1 MWPGSVAWPG
11 VARGL
16 RSSGGQRRGLL
27 PFQEARRDDG
37 QAASLVTGGGQY
49 RLARGVTLGPGGV
62 RGAVRVAAGG
72 VQQLLAPLGL
82 YPGQEFVIMELAA
95 RGPAIQARIAD
106 AIGSEPPS
114 VTLMVRKLEAAG
126 YVKRTPASGDRRTTT
141 VELTAAGRKLA
152 QQIRRLWTVLGE
164 QTLGD
169 LDDPPADQIAALL
182 NKLAASIAAATPASA
197 AADAISKRTAS

>member
-1 MWPGSVAWPG
+1 MQITNLMS
-11 VARGL
+11 
-16 RSSGGQRRGLL
+16 
-27 PFQEARRDDG
+27 
-37 QAASLVTGGGQY
+37 
-49 RLARGVTLGPGGV
+49 
-62 RGAVRVAAGG
+62 RGAVDDRTADALNRAIRTLAMRHRARALE
-72 VQQLLAPLGL
+72 LLAPLGL

-126 YVKRTPASGDRRTTT
+126 YVQRSPASGDRRTTT
-141 VELTAAGRKLA
+141 VELTAAGRQLA
-152 QQIRRLWTVLGE
+152 EQIRRLWTVLGE

-169 LDDPPADQIAALL
+169 LDDPPADQIVALL
-182 NKLAASIAAATPASA
+182 NKLAASIAATPASA